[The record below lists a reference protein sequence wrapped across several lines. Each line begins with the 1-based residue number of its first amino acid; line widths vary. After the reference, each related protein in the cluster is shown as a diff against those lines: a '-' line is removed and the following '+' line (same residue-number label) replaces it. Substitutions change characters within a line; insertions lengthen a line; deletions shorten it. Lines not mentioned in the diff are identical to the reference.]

1 MGISWGRIRGA
12 CEIVVT
18 KPKGLDLRGLSSDDG
33 LRLCCP
39 YMRISCIFSSDVR
52 TPVSAPLQLQ
62 GTKKSGVITFLIC
75 IPRAEGIN
83 GKGQNRIGRVVE
95 GKQCV
100 RIPTVVHICFDT
112 ESSTGFC
119 NSGKNTPSAG
129 HGHERGRNEF
139 APTRFSL
146 WSQVPVLSACAGM
159 RR

>member
-52 TPVSAPLQLQ
+52 TPVSAPSS
-62 GTKKSGVITFLIC
+62 TARDKKIWRDHVPHC

-129 HGHERGRNEF
+129 HGHERGRK
-139 APTRFSL
+139 
-146 WSQVPVLSACAGM
+146 
-159 RR
+159 